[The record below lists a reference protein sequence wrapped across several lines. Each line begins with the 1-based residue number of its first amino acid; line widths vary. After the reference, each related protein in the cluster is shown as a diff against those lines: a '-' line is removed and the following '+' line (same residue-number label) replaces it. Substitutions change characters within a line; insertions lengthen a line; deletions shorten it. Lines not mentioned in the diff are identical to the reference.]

1 MHVGKYYPPHRGGME
16 SHLETLCQ
24 GLKDHVTLQVV
35 VASGRAQRVVE
46 NVNGV
51 SVDRLSTPLTVV
63 GTPLCRG
70 LVEAIKRA
78 DADIVH
84 IHLPHPGAMVAYL
97 ASGHRGPLVYTYHSD
112 IIRQTVSFAVL
123 RPLLDTAL
131 ARASAIIATSPNYV
145 DSSPVLRRFR
155 SLCRVVPLG
164 IPIEPYDRGDP
175 DEIAGIRAR
184 YGDKLIIAVGRQVY
198 YKGFEYLIRAMEKVD
213 GRLLLIGSG
222 PLRPHLEKAAR
233 DAGVTD
239 RVVFLGEIPD
249 LVPFYHAADVFVLPA
264 IARSEAF
271 GIVQLEAMA
280 CRKPVINTALDSGV
294 PYVSVDGMTGLCVE
308 PANSEALAGA
318 LRRLLGDRELRIRF
332 GEAGRRRVE
341 AEFTERVMVSR
352 TLQVYRDLQRR

>member
-1 MHVGKYYPPHRGGME
+1 ME

-24 GLKDHVTLQVV
+24 GLKEHVTLQVV
-35 VASGRAQRVVE
+35 VASGTFQRIVE
-46 NVNGV
+46 NANGV
-51 SVDRLSTPLTVV
+51 AVDRLSTRLTVA
-63 GTPLCRG
+63 GTPLCGG
-70 LVEAIKRA
+70 LVKSIKQA
-78 DADIVH
+78 NADIVH

-112 IIRQTVSFAVL
+112 IIRQTVSFAIL

-155 SLCRVVPLG
+155 AQCRVVPLG
-164 IPIEPYDRGDP
+164 IPIEPYDHGDP
-175 DEIAGIRAR
+175 DEIARIRAR
-184 YGDKLIIAVGRQVY
+184 YGERLIIAVGRHVY

-222 PLRPHLEKAAR
+222 PLRPHLEKASR

-271 GIVQLEAMA
+271 GIVQMEAMA

-294 PYVSVDGMTGLCVE
+294 PYVSLDGVTGLTVE

-318 LRRLLGDRELRIRF
+318 LRRLLGDRELRIRM

-341 AEFTERVMVSR
+341 AEFTEKVMVSR
-352 TLQVYRDLQRR
+352 TLDVYRDLQHK